1 MKAKFALSLFLAAA
15 SLTAW
20 AQGQKDAIEY
30 FECGK
35 MEEAKIL
42 FERTFNDA
50 DANKSKAKYYLGA
63 IALATENDAAKAKA
77 LFDEGIALDPKEGL
91 NYVGLGSIALKNGNA
106 AAAEDHFKQAGDADS
121 KDAEVQAA
129 IAREYFNADPVAY
142 AKQIEK
148 YLKKAKKAD
157 KDNPAAYV
165 LEGDMLTAQKKWGEA
180 AGYYEMAIQF
190 DNDDAQEAYVKYAD
204 TYFNINPD
212 EAIRKLQ
219 ELLRVVPNSALAQH
233 EIAEKY
239 YDNHQIPEATAA
251 YGEYIKNPN
260 HFAKDE
266 ERYVFLLFA
275 DDKFQQ
281 AYDESQRLL
290 RINPQSFLMKRLAF
304 RSKAALKEW
313 QAAADLGAAFMQATP
328 DKNNKFVVS
337 DYTNY
342 GEVLSE
348 LGRYDDAIVAYE
360 NALKVAPDKVE
371 IYKDLSNAY
380 MGKEDYQASLAAYK
394 SYIDMAEKPSTNDKY
409 TLAGRYLNMVVS
421 KQDPDGTY
429 FRNGVEIMNEV
440 CNLVPDDYRVFQRR
454 AQLYLAADEES
465 KTGIGVDACKELIRV
480 LDLKPENKTE
490 HASSYIQAY
499 VYLATYYYN
508 SGDIASAKEYYTR
521 WLDVDPTNDA
531 LRNYVNSLK

>member
-35 MEEAKIL
+35 YEEAKIL
-42 FERTFNDA
+42 FERTINDA
-50 DANKSKAKYYLGA
+50 NADQSKANYYLGA
-63 IALATENDAAKAKA
+63 IALATKNDAATAKDY
-77 LFDEGIALDPKEGL
+77 FDKGIAANPKEGL
-91 NYVGLGSIALKNGNA
+91 NYVGLGTLDLKNGNA
-106 AAAEDHFKQAGDADS
+106 SAAEEDFKKASDS
-121 KDAEVQAA
+121 DPKDPEVQAA

-148 YLKKAKKAD
+148 YLKKAKKID
-157 KDNPAAYV
+157 KNNPAAYV

-212 EAIRKLQ
+212 ESIAKLK
-219 ELLRVVPNSALAQH
+219 ELLTIVPNSALAQH
-233 EIAEKY
+233 ELAEKY
-239 YDNHQIPEATAA
+239 YDNHQIPEATEA
-251 YGEYIKNPN
+251 YGKYIQNPN

-275 DDKFQQ
+275 DDKYQKAF
-281 AYDESQRLL
+281 DESQRLL

-313 QAAADLGAAFMQATP
+313 QAAADLGATFMQATP
-328 DKNNKFVVS
+328 DGNNKFVVS

-348 LGRYDDAIVAYE
+348 LGRYDDAIKAYE
-360 NALKVAPDKVE
+360 KAIQIAPDKVE

-380 MGKEDYQASLAAYK
+380 MGKEDYQASLAAYQ
-394 SYIDMAEKPSTNDKY
+394 SYIDLAEKPSTNDKY
-409 TLAGRYLNMVVS
+409 TLAGRYLNMVVTD
-421 KQDPDGTY
+421 QDPDGSC
-429 FRNGVEIMNEV
+429 FNKGVKIMDEV
-440 CNLVPDDYRVFQRR
+440 CKLVPDDYRVFQRR
-454 AQLYLAADEES
+454 AQLYLGADKES
-465 KTGIGVDACKELIRV
+465 KSGIGVDACKELLRV
-480 LDLKPENKTE
+480 LDLKPENKTQN
-490 HASSYIQAY
+490 ASSYIQAL

-508 SGDIASAKEYYTR
+508 SGDMSTAKGYYQQ

-531 LRNYVNSLK
+531 LRQYVNSLK